1 MKQILIVDDEILFTR
16 SLAEG
21 LSALE
26 HGWSVLTAKNGKEAT
41 DLLEGTQIHLVAT
54 DLKMPVMDGF
64 QLLAHLATHH
74 GDIPVIVMSA
84 FATPE
89 MEEKLQTLGIDQVLE
104 KPLDLVTFHEKVRS
118 SLEASARGFVRGI
131 TLPTFL
137 QMIEMERKT
146 CTITV
151 TMGDRSGCLYFRK
164 GVLLDAEVEDLRGPM
179 AAMDVL
185 SWDETAIEIRNACKV
200 GKRVITFGLQHL
212 LLECMRIK
220 DEEANR
226 EGPCLNSAAV
236 LEAVAS
242 TGSYI
247 LPFPPDSLEPLTDL
261 DGLLGLAIMAG
272 DGKVLLTWPEGSEDS
287 LAQAADSG
295 HRIATATRQAC
306 DQMMVG
312 RSLLVH
318 VDAEGGH
325 ILVMGFAAPEEVQVQ
340 DPPESFY
347 VLLVMDPDCQMGM
360 ARMKMRSFE
369 QSLVPA
375 PTAPTGDGGH

>member
-1 MKQILIVDDEILFTR
+1 MKQILIVDDEILFTK

-26 HGWSVLTAKNGKEAT
+26 PGWTVLSAKNGKEAL
-41 DLLEGTQIHLVAT
+41 DLLEGSQIHLVAT

-89 MEEKLQTLGIDQVLE
+89 MEEKLQALGIDQVLE

-118 SLEASARGFVRGI
+118 SLEASAGGFVRGI

-151 TMGDRSGCLYFRK
+151 TTGDRSGCLYFRK

-200 GKRVITFGLQHL
+200 GKRIITFDLQHL
-212 LLECMRIK
+212 LMECMRIK
-220 DEEANR
+220 DEEANI
-226 EGPCLNSAAV
+226 EGSRIKSAAI
-236 LEAVAS
+236 LEQAS
-242 TGSYI
+242 PTSLYT

-287 LAQAADSG
+287 LALAAVSG
-295 HRIATATRQAC
+295 YRIAAATQQAC

-318 VDAEGGH
+318 VDAEGGQ
-325 ILVMGFAAPEEVQVQ
+325 ILVMEFAAPEQIQVQ
-340 DPPESFY
+340 DPPERFY

-369 QSLVPA
+369 QSCRKTP
-375 PTAPTGDGGH
+375 